1 MDRADISNL
10 DIKCASNL
18 LKCLDQLVAVVGL
31 ETVERSHFEENCSV
45 DNQLA
50 ENDLAKNHS
59 MENRLMVIDL
69 VENRLMEIHSMAI
82 YLVGYRLKGNH
93 FAG

>member
-10 DIKCASNL
+10 DKERASNL

-31 ETVERSHFEENCSV
+31 ERNHFEENCSV
-45 DNQLA
+45 DNQSV
-50 ENDLAKNHS
+50 ENDLAKTHS
-59 MENRLMVIDL
+59 MENRLMVIYL
-69 VENRLMEIHSMAI
+69 AGYRLMENHF
-82 YLVGYRLKGNH
+82 VGNH